1 MKYDSVWREMSIKP
15 CKGFGRDDHNRAPYL
30 CLFGPKKKRNRE
42 QEEKGRGP
50 KLVLTSKKSSSGG
63 SRVPNSFLFSDSFSK
78 ILYNHVQY
86 ECHMSSGLIRI
97 RKITT
102 CHRSEGLI
110 RIVLGVT
117 SPKKYLI
124 YAKNVKILYFRP
136 ILPFMYQYILNVCRF
151 SVAYW
156 VIFYSDKKI
165 IRTFHQCHSPNAR
178 IRSFDKVQGCHR
190 SQVIRCDRNY
200 TVIAL

>member
-1 MKYDSVWREMSIKP
+1 MFDGTKS
-15 CKGFGRDDHNRAPYL
+15 RA
-30 CLFGPKKKRNRE
+30 
-42 QEEKGRGP
+42 
-50 KLVLTSKKSSSGG
+50 SSSGG

-86 ECHMSSGLIRI
+86 ECHMSS
-97 RKITT
+97 
-102 CHRSEGLI
+102 GLI

-178 IRSFDKVQGCHR
+178 IRSFDKVLIIRSRGVTGHR
-190 SQVIRCDRNY
+190 SFAVI
-200 TVIAL
+200 VIIQ